1 MRLRA
6 EGDAMEEVIQSM
18 VGTIDFA
25 GPHGAKLKAHKDDKL
40 RRKREEE
47 AEAAAAEDEALKPE
61 SWRVLKRMHRECEAL
76 DRLAMVGGGTGRVFC
91 AAFDPAHLRLT
102 QQVLAEP
109 ENHRCGLSFAPLV
122 CKQCLMH
129 GALGLNVRGRSLGW
143 RTNHDSVARTS

>member
-1 MRLRA
+1 
-6 EGDAMEEVIQSM
+6 
-18 VGTIDFA
+18 
-25 GPHGAKLKAHKDDKL
+25 
-40 RRKREEE
+40 
-47 AEAAAAEDEALKPE
+47 
-61 SWRVLKRMHRECEAL
+61 MHRECEAL

-129 GALGLNVRGRSLGW
+129 GGAWVERPRSLPYGW
-143 RTNHDSVARTS
+143 RTTVARTS